1 MFFSSLHSPSLI
13 EPESHILC
21 PGLAWPLFLV
31 LQLTYRLLPGPTLP
45 ACDPQTFLT
54 PHSKLSIQSDF
65 AHPSPESC
73 HVNLMI
79 FPSTHP
85 SQLPDLSLKSRL
97 VPGYTYYIPTQFPV
111 STGLHS
117 TKVCV
122 SFRFNL
128 TCTSSV
134 LSQFAFFIGQR
145 TSKRNS
151 HAQISSQ
158 KYKLYERWRHYSCP
172 PSPPK
177 PHHSCRK
184 PCQWKL
190 TRWALWHRFWK
201 NNFKHIK

>member
-1 MFFSSLHSPSLI
+1 MGYNLSVQSDPVHSSLGSSRLSSSVLLLPALPI
-13 EPESHILC
+13 LLEPESHILC
-21 PGLAWPLFLV
+21 PGLAWPLFPV
-31 LQLTYRLLPGPTLP
+31 LQLTSMLLPGPTLP

-54 PHSKLSIQSDF
+54 PHSKLSIQPDF

-111 STGLHS
+111 STELHS
-117 TKVCV
+117 TKVYL

-134 LSQFAFFIGQR
+134 LPQFAF
-145 TSKRNS
+145 
-151 HAQISSQ
+151 
-158 KYKLYERWRHYSCP
+158 L
-172 PSPPK
+172 
-177 PHHSCRK
+177 
-184 PCQWKL
+184 
-190 TRWALWHRFWK
+190 
-201 NNFKHIK
+201 